1 MKWQVFV
8 TAEAQRDLEAAVDWW
23 AEHRSTEQ
31 ARKWYNA
38 VAEAIESLASH
49 PDRCPRALES
59 DSFRYELRQLNCGVG
74 QRRPHRI
81 VFVVRENT
89 VIVLRVRHLAQD
101 ELRPGSE

>member
-1 MKWQVFV
+1 MKYHVLV

-23 AEHRSTEQ
+23 SEHRSAEQ

-38 VAEAIESLASH
+38 VAGAIESLKSH

-59 DSFRYELRQLNCGVG
+59 DSFRHELRQLNCGIR
-74 QRRPHRI
+74 QRRTHRI

-89 VIVLRVRHLAQD
+89 VVVLRVRHLAQD
-101 ELRPGSE
+101 ELRPDSE